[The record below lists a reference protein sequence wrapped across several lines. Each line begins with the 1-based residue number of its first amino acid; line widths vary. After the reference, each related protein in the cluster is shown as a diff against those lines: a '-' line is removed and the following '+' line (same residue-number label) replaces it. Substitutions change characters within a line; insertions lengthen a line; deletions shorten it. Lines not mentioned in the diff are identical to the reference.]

1 MKKITQKTKK
11 AHSLKS
17 EGKKQNKTKAYRT
30 SRGRALHGG
39 KNFELYSEHLGLKPC
54 LCCLHTV

>member
-1 MKKITQKTKK
+1 M
-11 AHSLKS
+11 KS